1 MEKHYYDPGTMI
13 SATGNSRT
21 ACWHSIRK
29 ECRERGFPLPAFSDL
44 VEVVF
49 TLPPDDD
56 VEPFCGRLT
65 WGDWT
70 PWKEFSPDMLKD
82 GMELLVRTSD
92 GSHTHC
98 LYRESREFGD
108 RLILMNV
115 GTGVEFPLQEITHAF
130 VINPPKP

>member
-1 MEKHYYDPGTMI
+1 MERHYYDPGTMI
-13 SATGNSRT
+13 DAKADSKIG
-21 ACWHSIRK
+21 CWQLIRN
-29 ECRERGFPLPAFSDL
+29 ECERLGHPVPTMYDL
-44 VEVVF
+44 VEVQMTEDF
-49 TLPPDDD
+49 P
-56 VEPFCGRLT
+56 
-65 WGDWT
+65 T
-70 PWKEFSPDMLKD
+70 PWVEFSPDMLKD